1 MAATPAGMTVFHGL
15 VYGSMLIAN
24 VEIQAACERAALEL
38 PGIVERIRLIDTPK
52 TAASVAA

>member
-1 MAATPAGMTVFHGL
+1 MAAQSVPVFHGL

-38 PGIVERIRLIDTPK
+38 PGIVERVRLIDSPK
-52 TAASVAA
+52 TAESVAA